1 MSKERLTAEEYIC
14 EWCDKT
20 YHGGKELCDWT
31 TDEVM
36 KFANDFARQE
46 VEAAIAETKKQKDEL
61 LEALKELVHLHGC
74 EQEGIGSG
82 QPTPEQWYKAV
93 DKASLAITNA
103 QEK

>member
-1 MSKERLTAEEYIC
+1 MSKERLTAEAWLKKHAAIYVDDEIEACYMI
-14 EWCDKT
+14 
-20 YHGGKELCDWT
+20 
-31 TDEVM
+31 TDVLTAM
-36 KFANDFARQE
+36 RAFAAQE
-46 VEAAIAETKKQKDEL
+46 VEAAIADVTKQRDEL